1 MKIEEYAVKLDH
13 WIACVEGVSAD
24 GVTEDGAREL
34 VVSNLEAAMTGFSG
48 KLMLCGGAS
57 REVIDSVGNAL
68 HTVLPSVDI
77 RCSGDMLFDYDR
89 MACLKVKRFISEK
102 FVHALS
108 IYPAI
113 RSL

>member
-34 VVSNLEAAMTGFSG
+34 VVSNLEAVMTGFSG

-89 MACLKVKRFISEK
+89 MACLKVKRF
-102 FVHALS
+102 V
-108 IYPAI
+108 
-113 RSL
+113 